1 EAMPIAV
8 VGAHLTGM
16 PLNHQLIARGA
27 VLVEATT
34 TAPHYRLYALPGTT
48 PPKPGLQRE
57 PGNGVPIALE
67 VWSVPRAEVGAFLAQ
82 IPPPLGLGSVEL
94 ADGRWVH
101 SFICEAHALQGAE
114 DVSAHGGWRAYIA
127 SRSA

>member
-1 EAMPIAV
+1 MTSPR
-8 VGAHLTGM
+8 
-16 PLNHQLIARGA
+16 RG
-27 VLVEATT
+27 
-34 TAPHYRLYALPGTT
+34 YRRERVWNAGT
-48 PPKPGLQRE
+48 
-57 PGNGVPIALE
+57 
-67 VWSVPRAEVGAFLAQ
+67 RAEVGAFLAQ